1 MKASPTL
8 KRRNIEPSSTS
19 FSSPHTHTLP
29 NDTTRRH
36 GPSHF
41 RTDHIHFELS
51 IMSENQD
58 GALPR
63 AQPLPKRTAPPRTS
77 RPRPAQPGNE
87 EAGAVLNL
95 GEFQDVDTLTL
106 SEASLVINAL
116 IAKRRMDHRNVNET
130 EYVSFLYRTWMLVP
144 RDTPNLARCITGE
157 YAACSPL
164 GGRRNEWRPVWM

>member
-1 MKASPTL
+1 
-8 KRRNIEPSSTS
+8 
-19 FSSPHTHTLP
+19 
-29 NDTTRRH
+29 
-36 GPSHF
+36 
-41 RTDHIHFELS
+41 
-51 IMSENQD
+51 MSENQD

-63 AQPLPKRTAPPRTS
+63 AQPLPKRNVPPRVS

-130 EYVSFLYRTWMLVP
+130 EYVLLYC
-144 RDTPNLARCITGE
+144 A
-157 YAACSPL
+157 
-164 GGRRNEWRPVWM
+164 